1 MPVDVGALVWVEAFG
16 GRWPARVTHVWPF
29 DGDVVVAT
37 LEFDG
42 PRELRYRAAEAGWFG
57 RWLDCQSHLVTPR
70 DAETC
75 PEQAGPT
82 QPPPEPPPG
91 R

>member
-1 MPVDVGALVWVEAFG
+1 MPVDVGALVWVQAFG
-16 GRWPARVTHVWPF
+16 KRWPAKITALREEYPWTE
-29 DGDVVVAT
+29 

-42 PRELRYRAAEAGWFG
+42 PRELRLEAFEAGWHG
-57 RWLDCQSHLVTPR
+57 RWLVTHNSKVTPR